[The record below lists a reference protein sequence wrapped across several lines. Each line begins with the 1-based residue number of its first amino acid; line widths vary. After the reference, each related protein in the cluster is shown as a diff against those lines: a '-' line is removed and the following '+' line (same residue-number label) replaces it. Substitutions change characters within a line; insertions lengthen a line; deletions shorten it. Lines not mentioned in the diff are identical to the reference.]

1 MQNIFIV
8 SPNAFI
14 CEEIE
19 KLTVN
24 KPRQNQRVT
33 DARDGRIEKKK
44 KAPKYDKEV
53 KH

>member
-24 KPRQNQRVT
+24 KPRQNQRCKRW
-33 DARDGRIEKKK
+33 ANFRK
-44 KAPKYDKEV
+44 KAPKCDKEV